1 MPVKALA
8 DIKNTA
14 FLGGLGTGCLKL
26 TRDMTTE
33 FAGLVKSSSK
43 QYSDKTPVN
52 VNPVSFIA
60 GVKFDGED
68 KFKAAALGSFENTLP
83 SVSAAFFEQSFPFV
97 KVSFSGKKIKGIE
110 ISMSAFSPCI
120 IHNPIDSAIPAAF
133 FDFEIKNTSDKNAL
147 VSLCTV
153 MKSFFSAGKSA
164 FGYEPV
170 SGTSY
175 VAISEASRS
184 VAARRRGSLCIA
196 TDCTD
201 FTYETDRDESLS
213 YFYKRFCGCDGFL
226 SDNAQIGSDAG
237 VKNISAMLASHLR
250 VEAGKSAFV
259 RIIAAWCFPYCGDG
273 AITNAERNYYCHYF
287 PDILSCATYC
297 VAHFDRL
304 KKESSLL
311 GEYIYGA
318 NMPENVKKTIG
329 TYMGTVKSPYIL
341 RDSGGVLYGVPECS
355 SESCISPYSAL
366 IEFLF
371 PGITHSSAVCAMKK
385 LIYARG
391 KSPDSGEFMPSAYD
405 TDCTPGQIY
414 ARLMLILRL
423 YRYYRC
429 SSELK
434 FFSENWVDIAY
445 MADVLCRTALHCSM
459 ETEDIVRVYP
469 AVICTMKAM
478 MDVAEV
484 LADKKRKMY
493 YLDLYSCARTYLKNF
508 ASENI
513 AKIAP
518 QILKGQYLASIC
530 CGMHIYDGETTAKAA
545 ESVDVL
551 SPAVDFFV
559 CAALESCGFR
569 EKCEKAAEAIHTKKI
584 ASAEYELLE
593 NAVQCGALIPVFSG
607 FDYDKN
613 SMTISFAPDDS
624 LCDADK
630 TFRGFISFD
639 SAYGY
644 VEQGIDY
651 IEIILLSGEI
661 KVKKFICSHK
671 PYKAMYGGR
680 MWNCDIDGNTV
691 TLDSN
696 LSVTKEKKLTLL
708 IDITK

>member
-26 TRDMTTE
+26 TKDMTTE
-33 FAGLVKSSSK
+33 FAGLVKSSAK
-43 QYSDKTPVN
+43 EYSDKTPAN

-60 GVKFDGED
+60 GVKFDGEN

-83 SVSAAFFEQSFPFV
+83 SVPAVDFELCFPFV
-97 KVSFSGKKIKGIE
+97 KASFSGKKIKGID
-110 ISMSAFSPCI
+110 ISFSAFSPCI

-133 FDFEIKNTSDKNAL
+133 FDFDIENTTDSGAI

-153 MKSFFSAGKSA
+153 MKSFFSVGKSA

-175 VAISEASRS
+175 VAVSEGSRS

-196 TDCTD
+196 TDSTD

-226 SDNAQIGSDAG
+226 SDNAEIGGDVG

-250 VEAGKSAFV
+250 VNAHSSASV
-259 RIIAAWCFPYCGDG
+259 RVIVTWCFPYCGDG
-273 AITNAERNYYCHYF
+273 TPTYAERNYYYHYL

-297 VAHFDRL
+297 VTHFDRL
-304 KKESSLL
+304 KKGSLSL
-311 GEYIYGA
+311 GDYIYKT
-318 NMPENVKKTIG
+318 NLPETVKKTLG
-329 TYMGTVKSPYIL
+329 TYMNAVKSPYIL
-341 RDSGGVLYGVPECS
+341 RDSLGVLMGIPECA
-355 SESCISPYSAL
+355 SESCVSPFSAL
-366 IEFLF
+366 LEYLF
-371 PGITHSSAVCAMKK
+371 PGITHQSAVSAMKK

-391 KSPDSGEFMPSAYD
+391 KSPESGEFMPSAYD

-423 YRYYRC
+423 YRHYRS

-445 MADVLCRTALHCSM
+445 MADVLCRTALNCKM
-459 ETEDIVRVYP
+459 ETEDVIRVYP
-469 AVICTMKAM
+469 AVICTMKVM

-493 YLDLYSCARTYLKNF
+493 YLDLYSCARSFLKGFVDDNTV
-508 ASENI
+508 
-513 AKIAP
+513 KVAP
-518 QILKGQYLASIC
+518 QILKGQYLATVC
-530 CGMHIYDGETTAKAA
+530 CGMHIYDDETVKNAVDA
-545 ESVDVL
+545 VDVL
-551 SPAVDFFV
+551 SPSVDFFV
-559 CAALESCGFR
+559 CAALEAFGCR
-569 EKCEKAAEAIHTKKI
+569 EKCEKAIDAIHTKRI
-584 ASAEYELLE
+584 ASAEHELYET
-593 NAVQCGALIPVFSG
+593 AVQCGLLIPAFSG

-613 SMTISFAPDDS
+613 SMTISFRPDDD
-624 LCDADK
+624 LCDEDK

-639 SAYGY
+639 GAYGY

-661 KVKKFICSHK
+661 KVKRFICSHK
-671 PYKAMYGGR
+671 PYKVMYGGR
-680 MWNCDIDGNTV
+680 LWSCDIDGNTV

-696 LSVTKEKKLTLL
+696 LAVSREKKLTLL